1 MAFET
6 TITVKCYW
14 RVIIN
19 KRAPTGLS
27 RASQRYSLQNLTLH
41 NNLWLNAIFI
51 IHTESCL
58 PYFMRPSCRGEA
70 EIWDVK
76 VDECGQQNVRVGG
89 DTWYPLCEIGRQWS
103 PAGVAIKHRK
113 EECNTLQR
121 GVAGLRTWPAT
132 AVLTLL
138 SQLLLSNQV
147 IWWCKLYKT
156 PQRGAQHTSERN
168 SGWTRPNL
176 LQQMS

>member
-6 TITVKCYW
+6 TTTVNYYW
-14 RVIIN
+14 WVIKN

-27 RASQRYSLQNLTLH
+27 RTSQRYSLQYLTLH

-70 EIWDVK
+70 EIWEVK

-89 DTWYPLCEIGRQWS
+89 DTWYPHFARSADNDRRRG
-103 PAGVAIKHRK
+103 AG
-113 EECNTLQR
+113 N
-121 GVAGLRTWPAT
+121 
-132 AVLTLL
+132 
-138 SQLLLSNQV
+138 
-147 IWWCKLYKT
+147 KT
-156 PQRGAQHTSERN
+156 PQRGVQHTTER
-168 SGWTRPNL
+168 SGWAADLTCYSCLN
-176 LQQMS
+176 SAESVVTE